1 MEGSAATPPP
11 TGEETAPALF
21 PARMEDR
28 KYHLLLRIHENGMR
42 AMLGVTKHPD
52 WKNKP
57 HVTSYFDCIIGARV
71 ARMAYDRFP
80 DAPPPVRAFLR
91 LHHIHEICHCTME
104 RNPVPA
110 KIADRIADF
119 LIGIMK
125 EHGLVSYLACSQL
138 TAERSAFGLALFGQF
153 PDDPHTTTK
162 GAIDEF
168 YHTTTPLLLLAYL
181 NPTDEE
187 LLQAIHDQEEF
198 LKLVKVPVEG
208 MYAPTVEL
216 RCTAPGRD
224 AHAV

>member
-1 MEGSAATPPP
+1 MEGTIATPPTTEAGAIP
-11 TGEETAPALF
+11 TPAGG
-21 PARMEDR
+21 RMGDR

-52 WKNKP
+52 WRNKP

-71 ARMAYDRFP
+71 ARMAYDRYP
-80 DAPPPVRAFLR
+80 DAPDPVRAFLR
-91 LHHIHEICHCTME
+91 LHHLHEVCHCTME

-119 LIGIMK
+119 LIGVMR
-125 EHGLVSYLACSQL
+125 EHGLVSYLACAQL

-162 GAIDEF
+162 GAMDEF

-181 NPTDEE
+181 NPSDEE

-198 LKLVKVPVEG
+198 LKMVKVPSEG
-208 MYAPTVEL
+208 MYAPTVEV
-216 RCTAPGRD
+216 RCTAPGRE
-224 AHAV
+224 AHFV

>member
-1 MEGSAATPPP
+1 MGGTIAAPPP
-11 TGEETAPALF
+11 AEGGAVAQPFTG
-21 PARMEDR
+21 RMDDR

-52 WKNKP
+52 WRNKP

-71 ARMAYDRFP
+71 ARMAYDRYP
-80 DAPPPVRAFLR
+80 DAPEPVRAFLR
-91 LHHIHEICHCTME
+91 LHHMHEVCHCTME

-119 LIGIMK
+119 LIGVMK
-125 EHGLVSYLACSQL
+125 EHGLVAYLSCAQL

-162 GAIDEF
+162 GGIDEF

-181 NPTDEE
+181 NPSEEE
-187 LLQAIHDQEEF
+187 LLQAIHDQEAF
-198 LKLVKVPVEG
+198 LKLVKVPSEG
-208 MYAPTVEL
+208 LYAPTLEM
-216 RCTAPGRD
+216 RCTLAGRE
-224 AHAV
+224 AHFV